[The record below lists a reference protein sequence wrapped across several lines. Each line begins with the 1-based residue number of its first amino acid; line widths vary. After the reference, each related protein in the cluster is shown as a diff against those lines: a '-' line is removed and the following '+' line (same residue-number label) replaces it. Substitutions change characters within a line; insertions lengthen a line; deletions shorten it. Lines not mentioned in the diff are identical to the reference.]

1 MKKLDKFI
9 IQSFIGPFLLST
21 GLATFILLIQYMM
34 KYFDDFVGKNL
45 GFEVFAKL
53 LFYFSLNMLQI
64 ALPLGVLV
72 SSLMTFGNLGEQFEL
87 SAIKSAG
94 ISLVRALR
102 PIFFFVLIL
111 AYAAFN
117 FNNYIVPVTNLEAYS
132 LLYDIKHKKAALNI
146 TAGVFYNEIPDYS
159 IYVKEKYSDNKTLKD
174 VMIYDHTSGS
184 GNKRV
189 ILSDSSLMYTIY
201 DDKYLKLE
209 LYNGNYFIEEE
220 EKKNQVDQMFRTKF
234 ERMDMVFNLASFDLQ
249 ETKKELFENNRQ
261 MKNISALTKDID
273 SLAIEYSKVI
283 GSLVVNVMPSYK
295 YVLNERGDK
304 IRGKF
309 SRPKLEEEIDENGSY
324 LKDDTLAAKLKE
336 QDSSKLSMVENR
348 DSISMRNLDT
358 RKLSKFKKR
367 IAAGGEINLDQ
378 DTIQKLIKSEKRKVP
393 DTLVDVDVAALDSIV
408 EDSVKSVVRLE
419 NPLDTVG
426 WRHLIKA
433 QKSREEDVLLF
444 AKNNAQ
450 NIKVSLSGGD
460 SRLYTL
466 RRDLS
471 KYTIELHKKY
481 SQAVACIIMFL
492 IGAPLGSIIK
502 KGGLGV
508 PVIISIFFFLTY
520 YVIGIM
526 CSKWADQG
534 LMEPVVAAWLANILL
549 LPIGLFFLRQARI
562 DARLFE
568 VDFYHIWIDKLK
580 TRFLKR

>member
-1 MKKLDKFI
+1 MRKLDKFI

-102 PIFFFVLIL
+102 PIFFFVLVL

-159 IYVKEKYSDNKTLKD
+159 IYVKEKYSDNKTLKN
-174 VMIYDHTSGS
+174 VMIYDHTSGT

-189 ILSDSSLMYTIY
+189 ILADSSLMYTIF

-220 EKKNQVDQMFRTKF
+220 EKNNQVDQMFRTKF

-261 MKNISALTKDID
+261 MKNIAALSKDID
-273 SLAIEYSKVI
+273 SLSVEYSNVV
-283 GSLVVNVMPSYK
+283 GMLVVNVMPSYK
-295 YVLNERGDK
+295 YALNGRSDDLK
-304 IRGKF
+304 GKF
-309 SRPKLEEEIDENGSY
+309 LTKDARADTEEQSVDADTSFSKEVSQDKNTLEEVDSMARGGIRKVKKDSLVAFRREGLVKSKLERKELSGLHANDISKTNTDAMHTEKVGKMDSSVLVKVVHLDTGSQRR
-324 LKDDTLAAKLKE
+324 LDTLAWK
-336 QDSSKLSMVENR
+336 
-348 DSISMRNLDT
+348 
-358 RKLSKFKKR
+358 
-367 IAAGGEINLDQ
+367 
-378 DTIQKLIKSEKRKVP
+378 
-393 DTLVDVDVAALDSIV
+393 
-408 EDSVKSVVRLE
+408 
-419 NPLDTVG
+419 
-426 WRHLIKA
+426 HLLKA

-450 NIKVSLSGGD
+450 NIKVNLGSSD

-481 SQAVACIIMFL
+481 SQATACIIMFL
-492 IGAPLGSIIK
+492 IGAPLGAIIK

-534 LMEPVVAAWLANILL
+534 LMEPLVAAWLANVLL
-549 LPIGLFFLRQARI
+549 LPFGLFFLRQARI

-568 VDFYHIWIDKLK
+568 VDFYYIWIDKMK

>member
-1 MKKLDKFI
+1 MRKLDKFI
-9 IQSFIGPFLLST
+9 LQSFIGPFLLAT

-45 GFEVFAKL
+45 GFEVFGKL
-53 LFYFSLNMLQI
+53 LFFFSLNMLQI

-94 ISLVRALR
+94 ISLIRALR
-102 PIFFFVLIL
+102 PIFFFVVLL

-159 IYVKEKYSDNKTLKD
+159 IYVKEKYKDDKTLKD
-174 VMIYDHTSGS
+174 VMIYDHTAAN

-189 ILSDSSLMYTIY
+189 ILADSSLMYTIIG
-201 DDKYLKLE
+201 DKYLKLE

-220 EKKNQVDQMFRTKF
+220 EKNNQVDQLFRTKF
-234 ERMDMVFNLASFDLQ
+234 KRMDMVFDLASFDLQ
-249 ETKKELFENNRQ
+249 ETTKELFQNNRQ
-261 MKNISALTKDID
+261 MKNIAMLSKDID
-273 SLAIEYSKVI
+273 SLSREYSDVV
-283 GSLVVNVMPSYK
+283 GMLVVSVTPSYK
-295 YVLNERGDK
+295 YALLDREKALRDRYVKKLTNVTPIDDPTEVANENIDNSSRSIQPISRMNK
-304 IRGKF
+304 IEQSSQSEIRGIKQMGIDSPP
-309 SRPKLEEEIDENGSY
+309 SRNFEN
-324 LKDDTLAAKLKE
+324 
-336 QDSSKLSMVENR
+336 
-348 DSISMRNLDT
+348 SISEYIECELM
-358 RKLSKFKKR
+358 
-367 IAAGGEINLDQ
+367 
-378 DTIQKLIKSEKRKVP
+378 
-393 DTLVDVDVAALDSIV
+393 
-408 EDSVKSVVRLE
+408 EDSLAIDSEDCENALATLSIIE
-419 NPLDTVG
+419 NPMDTMG
-426 WRHLIKA
+426 WKQLYAA

-450 NIKVSLSGGD
+450 NIKVNLGSSD
-460 SRLYTL
+460 SRIYTL
-466 RRDLS
+466 RREIS

-492 IGAPLGSIIK
+492 IGAPLGAIIK

-526 CSKWADQG
+526 CAKWADQG
-534 LMEPVVAAWLANILL
+534 LMEPIVAAWLANVLL
-549 LPIGLFFLRQARI
+549 LPFGLFFLRQARI

-568 VDFYHIWIDKLK
+568 VDFYHIWIDKMK